1 MISKVATVRSSSAFN
16 IKTLNDYLRLGHK
29 DEPKLENE
37 RVINFFTLNMYADD
51 LETAT
56 QEMMYTASLN
66 TRSKCSK
73 YMHLVLSL
81 SEGEKSDLDTWK
93 KIINDYVKEVGME
106 NHQVIAVQHND
117 NGKEHFH
124 LIINRIDTEKHTR
137 VNDYKLYYKLQKF
150 DEKIEEKYS
159 LKQFDHKSDQKIDYQ
174 QSALNHAKDIEKK
187 SEHQTLLTYLLD
199 HKDEILSSVSSWK
212 ELQNKLYEFDCQ
224 LAVKGRG
231 LVIRSLNPE
240 HEQEVKASSFDR
252 SFSYKKLVEKLG
264 LPPSDLNNEPEKK
277 ESEKK
282 NKNEFKTVN
291 SEQNKDT
298 FTSKPLTKNA
308 KRIEYTEYFF
318 KKIEERG
325 DRVIDKGDRLII
337 KKHNDR
343 RTLYDSLKIAKKRFG
358 NGHIEITGNRK
369 FQLEMMNTAL
379 KMHIDVKF
387 SNPEIKQLYD
397 QKYREQQY
405 QEQKIARLNQEIFK
419 EKVKK
424 QIEFNKNQRKIE
436 NDRQN
441 RRNQQHS
448 NSTRNKTTEKRSK
461 QSDFHR

>member
-106 NHQVIAVQHND
+106 KHQVIAVQHND

-150 DEKIEEKYS
+150 DEKIEEKYN
-159 LKQFDHKSDQKIDYQ
+159 LKQFDHKSEQKIDYQ
-174 QSALNHAKDIEKK
+174 QSALKHAKDIEKK
-187 SEHQTLLTYLLD
+187 SEHQTFLSYLLE
-199 HKDEILSSVSSWK
+199 HKDDILKANSWK
-212 ELQNKLYEFDCQ
+212 ELQEKLAQYDCCIK
-224 LAVKGRG
+224 VKGRG
-231 LVIRSLNPE
+231 LVIKSLNPE
-240 HEQEVKASSFDR
+240 HKDEAKASSFDR
-252 SFSYKKLVEKLG
+252 NFSYSKLVKKWG

-291 SEQNKDT
+291 SEPNKDT

-308 KRIEYTEYFF
+308 KRIEYTAYFF
-318 KKIEERG
+318 LKIKERK
-325 DRVIDKGDRLII
+325 DLVIDKGNRLIV
-337 KKHNDR
+337 KRHNDP
-343 RTLYDSLKIAKKRFG
+343 RTLYDTLKIAKKRFG
-358 NGHIEITGNRK
+358 NGHIRINGDRK
-369 FQLEMMNTAL
+369 FQLAMMNVAM
-379 KMHIDVKF
+379 KMNIDVKL
-387 SNPEIKQLYD
+387 SDPILQ
-397 QKYREQQY
+397 REY
-405 QEQKIARLNQEIFK
+405 ELKCTRLRFEQKQRIEQERIK
-419 EKVKK
+419 YNSLLEL
-424 QIEFNKNQRKIE
+424 ELQRKKYE
-436 NDRQN
+436 REN

-448 NSTRNKTTEKRSK
+448 EFTRNKRNEERSK
-461 QSDFHR
+461 QPDFHR

>member
-187 SEHQTLLTYLLD
+187 SEHQTFLSYLLE
-199 HKDEILSSVSSWK
+199 HKDDILKANSWK
-212 ELQNKLYEFDCQ
+212 ELQEKLAQYDCCIK
-224 LAVKGRG
+224 VKGRG
-231 LVIRSLNPE
+231 LVIKSLNPE
-240 HEQEVKASSFDR
+240 HKDEAKASSFDR
-252 SFSYKKLVEKLG
+252 NFSYSKLVKKWG
-264 LPPSDLNNEPEKK
+264 LPPSDLNNEPDKK

-291 SEQNKDT
+291 SEPNKDT

-308 KRIEYTEYFF
+308 KRIEYTAYFF
-318 KKIEERG
+318 LKIKERK
-325 DRVIDKGDRLII
+325 DLVIDKGNRLIV
-337 KKHNDR
+337 KKHNDP
-343 RTLYDSLKIAKKRFG
+343 RTLYDTLKIAKKRFG
-358 NGHIEITGNRK
+358 NGHIRINGDRK
-369 FQLEMMNTAL
+369 FQLAMMNVAM
-379 KMHIDVKF
+379 KMNIDVKL
-387 SNPEIKQLYD
+387 SDPILQ
-397 QKYREQQY
+397 REY
-405 QEQKIARLNQEIFK
+405 ELKCTRLRFEQKQRIEQERIK
-419 EKVKK
+419 YNSLLEL
-424 QIEFNKNQRKIE
+424 ELQRKKYE
-436 NDRQN
+436 REN
-441 RRNQQHS
+441 RRNQQQS
-448 NSTRNKTTEKRSK
+448 NIRRNQSEKTRD
-461 QSDFHR
+461 SDRAFSR

>member
-37 RVINFFTLNMYADD
+37 RVINFFTLNMYSDD

-187 SEHQTLLTYLLD
+187 SEHQTFLSYLLE
-199 HKDEILSSVSSWK
+199 HKDEILKANSWK
-212 ELQNKLYEFDCQ
+212 ELQEKLAQFDCCIK
-224 LAVKGRG
+224 VKGRG
-231 LVIRSLNPE
+231 LVIKSLNPE
-240 HEQEVKASSFDR
+240 HKDEAKASSFDR
-252 SFSYKKLVEKLG
+252 NFSYSKLVKKWG

-291 SEQNKDT
+291 SEPNKDT

-308 KRIEYTEYFF
+308 KRIEYTAYFF
-318 KKIEERG
+318 LKIKERK
-325 DRVIDKGDRLII
+325 DLVIDKGNRLIV
-337 KKHNDR
+337 KRHNDP
-343 RTLYDSLKIAKKRFG
+343 RTLYDTLKIAKKRFG
-358 NGHIEITGNRK
+358 NGHIRINGDRK
-369 FQLEMMNTAL
+369 FQLAMMNAAM
-379 KMHIDVKF
+379 KMNIDVKL
-387 SNPEIKQLYD
+387 SDPILQ
-397 QKYREQQY
+397 REY
-405 QEQKIARLNQEIFK
+405 ELKCTRLRFEQKQRIEQERIK
-419 EKVKK
+419 YNSLLEL
-424 QIEFNKNQRKIE
+424 ELQRKKYE
-436 NDRQN
+436 REN

-448 NSTRNKTTEKRSK
+448 EFTRNKRNEERSK
-461 QSDFHR
+461 QPDFHR

>member
-56 QEMMYTASLN
+56 QEMMYSASLN

-187 SEHQTLLTYLLD
+187 SEHQTFLSYLLE
-199 HKDEILSSVSSWK
+199 HKDDILKANSWK
-212 ELQNKLYEFDCQ
+212 ELQEKLAQYDCCIK
-224 LAVKGRG
+224 VKGRG
-231 LVIRSLNPE
+231 LVIKSLNPE
-240 HEQEVKASSFDR
+240 HKDEAKASSFDR
-252 SFSYKKLVEKLG
+252 NFSYSKLVKKWG
-264 LPPSDLNNEPEKK
+264 LPPSDLNNEPDKK

-291 SEQNKDT
+291 SEPNKDT

-308 KRIEYTEYFF
+308 KRIEYTAYFF
-318 KKIEERG
+318 LKIKERK
-325 DRVIDKGDRLII
+325 DLVIDKGNRLIV
-337 KKHNDR
+337 KKHNDP
-343 RTLYDSLKIAKKRFG
+343 RTLYDTLKIAKKRFG
-358 NGHIEITGNRK
+358 NGHIRINGDRK
-369 FQLEMMNTAL
+369 FQLAMMNVAM
-379 KMHIDVKF
+379 KMNIDVKL
-387 SNPEIKQLYD
+387 SDPILQ
-397 QKYREQQY
+397 REY
-405 QEQKIARLNQEIFK
+405 ELKRTRLRFEQKQRIEQERIK
-419 EKVKK
+419 YNSLLEL
-424 QIEFNKNQRKIE
+424 ELQRKKYE
-436 NDRQN
+436 REN

-448 NSTRNKTTEKRSK
+448 NIRRNQSEKTRD
-461 QSDFHR
+461 SDRAFSR

>member
-37 RVINFFTLNMYADD
+37 RVINFFTLNMYSDD

-187 SEHQTLLTYLLD
+187 SEHQTFLSYLLE
-199 HKDEILSSVSSWK
+199 HKDEILKANSWK
-212 ELQNKLYEFDCQ
+212 ELQEKLAQYDCCIK
-224 LAVKGRG
+224 VKGRG
-231 LVIRSLNPE
+231 LVIKSLNPE
-240 HEQEVKASSFDR
+240 HKDEAKASSFDR
-252 SFSYKKLVEKLG
+252 NFSYSKLVKKWG

-291 SEQNKDT
+291 SEPNKDT

-308 KRIEYTEYFF
+308 KRIEYTAYFF
-318 KKIEERG
+318 LKIKERK
-325 DRVIDKGDRLII
+325 DLVIDKGNRLIV
-337 KKHNDR
+337 KRHNDP
-343 RTLYDSLKIAKKRFG
+343 RTLYDTLKIAKKRFG
-358 NGHIEITGNRK
+358 NGHIRINGDRK
-369 FQLEMMNTAL
+369 FQLAMMNAAM
-379 KMHIDVKF
+379 KMNIDVKL
-387 SNPEIKQLYD
+387 SDPILQ
-397 QKYREQQY
+397 REY
-405 QEQKIARLNQEIFK
+405 ELKCTRLRFEQKQRIEQERIK
-419 EKVKK
+419 YNSLLEL
-424 QIEFNKNQRKIE
+424 ELQRKKYE
-436 NDRQN
+436 REN

-448 NSTRNKTTEKRSK
+448 EFTRNKRNEERSK
-461 QSDFHR
+461 QPDFHR

>member
-37 RVINFFTLNMYADD
+37 RVINFFTLNMYSDD

-93 KIINDYVKEVGME
+93 KMINDYVKEVGME

-150 DEKIEEKYS
+150 DEKIEEKYN

-187 SEHQTLLTYLLD
+187 SEHQTLLTYLIE

-224 LAVKGRG
+224 IAVKGRG

-240 HEQEVKASSFDR
+240 HKQEVKASSFDR

-264 LPPSDLNNEPEKK
+264 LPPADLAQELPEEEQKK
-277 ESEKK
+277 KK
-282 NKNEFKTVN
+282 KRQVFVEI
-291 SEQNKDT
+291 
-298 FTSKPLTKNA
+298 PLTKNA

-318 KKIEERG
+318 LKIKERG
-325 DRVIDKGDRLII
+325 DRVIDKGDSLII
-337 KKHNDR
+337 KKHSDP
-343 RTLYDSLKIAKKRFG
+343 RTIYDSLKIAKKRFG
-358 NGHIEITGNRK
+358 NGHIEVSGNIK
-369 FQLEMMNTAL
+369 FQLEVMKAAL

-387 SNPEIKQLYD
+387 SNPEIEQIYAK
-397 QKYREQQY
+397 KYFEQQY
-405 QEQKIARLNQEIFK
+405 QEQKLARLNQEIFK
-419 EKVKK
+419 EKAKK
-424 QIEFNKNQRKIE
+424 QVELEKQRKIE

-441 RRNQQHS
+441 RRIDQQHS
-448 NSTRNKTTEKRSK
+448 EPSRNQRNEERRK
-461 QSDFHR
+461 QPDFHR

>member
-29 DEPKLENE
+29 DEPKQENE

-56 QEMMYTASLN
+56 QEMMYSASLN

-187 SEHQTLLTYLLD
+187 SEHQTFLSYLLE
-199 HKDEILSSVSSWK
+199 HKDDILKANSWK
-212 ELQNKLYEFDCQ
+212 ELQEKLAQYDCCIK
-224 LAVKGRG
+224 VKGRG
-231 LVIRSLNPE
+231 LVIKSLNPE
-240 HEQEVKASSFDR
+240 HKDEAKASSFDR
-252 SFSYKKLVEKLG
+252 NFSYSKLVKKWG
-264 LPPSDLNNEPEKK
+264 LPPSDLNNEPDKK

-291 SEQNKDT
+291 SEPNKDT

-308 KRIEYTEYFF
+308 KRIEYTAYFF
-318 KKIEERG
+318 LKIKERK
-325 DRVIDKGDRLII
+325 DLVIDKGNRLIV
-337 KKHNDR
+337 KKHNDP
-343 RTLYDSLKIAKKRFG
+343 RTLYDTLKIAKKRFG

>member
-150 DEKIEEKYS
+150 DEKIEEKYN
-159 LKQFDHKSDQKIDYQ
+159 LKQFDHKSEQKIDYQ
-174 QSALNHAKDIEKK
+174 QSALKHAKDIEKK
-187 SEHQTLLTYLLD
+187 SEHQTFLSYLLE
-199 HKDEILSSVSSWK
+199 HKDDILKANSWK
-212 ELQNKLYEFDCQ
+212 ELQEKLAQYDCCIK
-224 LAVKGRG
+224 VKGRG
-231 LVIRSLNPE
+231 LVIKSLNPE
-240 HEQEVKASSFDR
+240 HKDEAKASSFDR
-252 SFSYKKLVEKLG
+252 NFSYSKLLKKWG
-264 LPPSDLNNEPEKK
+264 LPPSDLNNEPERK

-291 SEQNKDT
+291 SELNKDT

-308 KRIEYTEYFF
+308 KRIEYTAYFF
-318 KKIEERG
+318 LKIKERK
-325 DRVIDKGDRLII
+325 DLVIDKGNRLIV
-337 KKHNDR
+337 KRHNDP
-343 RTLYDSLKIAKKRFG
+343 RTLYDTLKIAKKRFG
-358 NGHIEITGNRK
+358 NGHIRINGDRK
-369 FQLEMMNTAL
+369 FQLAMMNAAM
-379 KMHIDVKF
+379 KMNIDVKL
-387 SNPEIKQLYD
+387 SDPILQ
-397 QKYREQQY
+397 REY
-405 QEQKIARLNQEIFK
+405 ELKCTRLRFEQKQRIEQERIK
-419 EKVKK
+419 YNSLLEL
-424 QIEFNKNQRKIE
+424 ELQRKKDE
-436 NDRQN
+436 REN

-448 NSTRNKTTEKRSK
+448 NIRRNQSEKTRD
-461 QSDFHR
+461 SDRAFSR

>member
-37 RVINFFTLNMYADD
+37 RVINFFTLNMYSDD

-81 SEGEKSDLDTWK
+81 SEGEKSDLETWK
-93 KIINDYVKEVGME
+93 KIITDYVKEVGME

-137 VNDYKLYYKLQKF
+137 VNDFKLYYKLQKF
-150 DEKIEEKYS
+150 DEKIEEKYN
-159 LKQFDHKSDQKIDYQ
+159 LKQFDHKSEQKIDYQ
-174 QSALNHAKDIEKK
+174 QSALKHAKDIEKK
-187 SEHQTLLTYLLD
+187 SEHQTFLSYLLE
-199 HKDEILSSVSSWK
+199 HKEDILKANSWK
-212 ELQNKLYEFDCQ
+212 ELQEKLAQYDCCIK
-224 LAVKGRG
+224 VKGRG
-231 LVIRSLNPE
+231 LVIKSLNPE
-240 HEQEVKASSFDR
+240 HKDEAKASSFDR
-252 SFSYKKLVEKLG
+252 NFSYSKLVKKWG

-291 SEQNKDT
+291 SEPNKDT

-308 KRIEYTEYFF
+308 KRIEYTAYFF
-318 KKIEERG
+318 LKIKERK
-325 DRVIDKGDRLII
+325 DLVIDKGNRLIV
-337 KKHNDR
+337 KRHNDP
-343 RTLYDSLKIAKKRFG
+343 RTLYDTLKIAKKRFG
-358 NGHIEITGNRK
+358 NGHIRINGDRK
-369 FQLEMMNTAL
+369 FQLAMMNVAM
-379 KMHIDVKF
+379 KMNIDVKL
-387 SNPEIKQLYD
+387 SDPILQ
-397 QKYREQQY
+397 REY
-405 QEQKIARLNQEIFK
+405 ELKCTRLRFEQKQRIEQERIK
-419 EKVKK
+419 YNSLLEL
-424 QIEFNKNQRKIE
+424 ELQRKKYE
-436 NDRQN
+436 REN

-448 NSTRNKTTEKRSK
+448 NIRRNQSEKTRD
-461 QSDFHR
+461 SDRAFSR

>member
-29 DEPKLENE
+29 DEPKQENE

-106 NHQVIAVQHND
+106 KHQVIAVQHND

-137 VNDYKLYYKLQKF
+137 VNDFKLYYKLQKF
-150 DEKIEEKYS
+150 DEKIEEKYN
-159 LKQFDHKSDQKIDYQ
+159 LKQFDHKADQNIDYQ

-187 SEHQTLLTYLLD
+187 SEHQTFLSYLLE
-199 HKDEILSSVSSWK
+199 HKDDILKANSWK
-212 ELQNKLYEFDCQ
+212 ELQEKLAQYDCCIK
-224 LAVKGRG
+224 VKGRG
-231 LVIRSLNPE
+231 LVIKSLNPE
-240 HEQEVKASSFDR
+240 HKDEAKASSFDR
-252 SFSYKKLVEKLG
+252 NFSYSKLVKKWG

-291 SEQNKDT
+291 SEPNKDT

-308 KRIEYTEYFF
+308 KRIEYTAYFF
-318 KKIEERG
+318 LKIKERK
-325 DRVIDKGDRLII
+325 DLVIDKGNRLIV
-337 KKHNDR
+337 KRHNDP
-343 RTLYDSLKIAKKRFG
+343 RTLYDTLKIAKKRFG
-358 NGHIEITGNRK
+358 NGHIRINGDRK
-369 FQLEMMNTAL
+369 FQLAMMNAAM
-379 KMHIDVKF
+379 KMNIDVKL
-387 SNPEIKQLYD
+387 SDPILQ
-397 QKYREQQY
+397 REY
-405 QEQKIARLNQEIFK
+405 ELKCTRLRFEQKQRIEQERIRYNSLL
-419 EKVKK
+419 EL
-424 QIEFNKNQRKIE
+424 ELQRKKYE
-436 NDRQN
+436 REN

-448 NSTRNKTTEKRSK
+448 EFTRNKRNEERSK
-461 QSDFHR
+461 QPDFHR

>member
-187 SEHQTLLTYLLD
+187 SEHQTFLSYLLE
-199 HKDEILSSVSSWK
+199 HKDDILKANSWK
-212 ELQNKLYEFDCQ
+212 ELQEKLAQYDCCIK
-224 LAVKGRG
+224 VKGRG
-231 LVIRSLNPE
+231 LVIKSLNPE
-240 HEQEVKASSFDR
+240 HKDEAKASSFDR
-252 SFSYKKLVEKLG
+252 NFSYSKLVKKWG
-264 LPPSDLNNEPEKK
+264 LPPSDLNNEPDKK

-291 SEQNKDT
+291 SEPNKDT

-308 KRIEYTEYFF
+308 KRIEYTAYFF
-318 KKIEERG
+318 LKIKERK
-325 DRVIDKGDRLII
+325 DLVIDNGNRLIV
-337 KKHNDR
+337 KKHNDP
-343 RTLYDSLKIAKKRFG
+343 RTLYDTLKIAKKRFG
-358 NGHIEITGNRK
+358 NGHIRINGDRK
-369 FQLEMMNTAL
+369 FQLAMMNVAM
-379 KMHIDVKF
+379 KMNIDVKL
-387 SNPEIKQLYD
+387 SDPILQ
-397 QKYREQQY
+397 REY
-405 QEQKIARLNQEIFK
+405 ELKRTRLRFEQKQRIEQERIK
-419 EKVKK
+419 YNSLLEL
-424 QIEFNKNQRKIE
+424 ELQRKKYE
-436 NDRQN
+436 REN

-448 NSTRNKTTEKRSK
+448 NIRRNQSEKTRD
-461 QSDFHR
+461 SDRAFSR

>member
-37 RVINFFTLNMYADD
+37 RVINFFTLNMYSDD

-174 QSALNHAKDIEKK
+174 QSA
-187 SEHQTLLTYLLD
+187 
-199 HKDEILSSVSSWK
+199 
-212 ELQNKLYEFDCQ
+212 
-224 LAVKGRG
+224 
-231 LVIRSLNPE
+231 
-240 HEQEVKASSFDR
+240 
-252 SFSYKKLVEKLG
+252 
-264 LPPSDLNNEPEKK
+264 
-277 ESEKK
+277 
-282 NKNEFKTVN
+282 
-291 SEQNKDT
+291 
-298 FTSKPLTKNA
+298 
-308 KRIEYTEYFF
+308 
-318 KKIEERG
+318 
-325 DRVIDKGDRLII
+325 
-337 KKHNDR
+337 
-343 RTLYDSLKIAKKRFG
+343 
-358 NGHIEITGNRK
+358 
-369 FQLEMMNTAL
+369 
-379 KMHIDVKF
+379 
-387 SNPEIKQLYD
+387 
-397 QKYREQQY
+397 
-405 QEQKIARLNQEIFK
+405 
-419 EKVKK
+419 
-424 QIEFNKNQRKIE
+424 
-436 NDRQN
+436 
-441 RRNQQHS
+441 
-448 NSTRNKTTEKRSK
+448 
-461 QSDFHR
+461 

>member
-37 RVINFFTLNMYADD
+37 RVINFFTLNMYSDD

-93 KIINDYVKEVGME
+93 KMINDYVKEVGME

-150 DEKIEEKYS
+150 DEKIEEKYN
-159 LKQFDHKSDQKIDYQ
+159 LKQFDHKSDQKFDYQ

-187 SEHQTLLTYLLD
+187 SEHQTLLTFLLE

-212 ELQNKLYEFDCQ
+212 ELQNKLFEFDCQ
-224 LAVKGRG
+224 IAVKGRG

-240 HEQEVKASSFDR
+240 HKQEVKASSFDR

-264 LPPSDLNNEPEKK
+264 LPPTDLNQELPE
-277 ESEKK
+277 EEQK
-282 NKNEFKTVN
+282 NKKKKQVFVEI
-291 SEQNKDT
+291 
-298 FTSKPLTKNA
+298 PLTKNA
-308 KRIEYTEYFF
+308 KRIDYTEYFF

-369 FQLEMMNTAL
+369 FQLEMMTVAL
-379 KMHIDVKF
+379 KMHIEVSF
-387 SNPEIKQLYD
+387 SNPEIEKFYT
-397 QKYREQQY
+397 KKFFEQQY
-405 QEQKIARLNQEIFK
+405 QEQKLARLNQEIFK
-419 EKVKK
+419 EKANK
-424 QIEFNKNQRKIE
+424 QVELEKQRKIE

-441 RRNQQHS
+441 RRIDQQHS
-448 NSTRNKTTEKRSK
+448 EPSRNQRNEERRK
-461 QSDFHR
+461 QPDFHR

>member
-187 SEHQTLLTYLLD
+187 SEHQTFLSYLLE
-199 HKDEILSSVSSWK
+199 HKDDILKANSWK
-212 ELQNKLYEFDCQ
+212 ELQEKLAQYDCCIK
-224 LAVKGRG
+224 VKGRG
-231 LVIRSLNPE
+231 LVIKSLNPE
-240 HEQEVKASSFDR
+240 HKDEAKASSFDR
-252 SFSYKKLVEKLG
+252 NFSYSKLVKKWG
-264 LPPSDLNNEPEKK
+264 LPPSDLNNEPDKK

-291 SEQNKDT
+291 SEPNKDT

-308 KRIEYTEYFF
+308 KRIEYTAYFF
-318 KKIEERG
+318 LKIKERK
-325 DRVIDKGDRLII
+325 DLVIDKGNRLIV
-337 KKHNDR
+337 KKHNDP
-343 RTLYDSLKIAKKRFG
+343 RTLYDTLKIAKKRFG
-358 NGHIEITGNRK
+358 NGHIRINGDRK
-369 FQLEMMNTAL
+369 FQLAMMNVAM
-379 KMHIDVKF
+379 KMNIDVKL
-387 SNPEIKQLYD
+387 SDPILQ
-397 QKYREQQY
+397 REY
-405 QEQKIARLNQEIFK
+405 ELKRTRLRFEQKQRIEQERIK
-419 EKVKK
+419 YNSLLELEL
-424 QIEFNKNQRKIE
+424 QIGRASCRERV
-436 NDRQN
+436 
-441 RRNQQHS
+441 
-448 NSTRNKTTEKRSK
+448 
-461 QSDFHR
+461 

>member
-37 RVINFFTLNMYADD
+37 RVINFFTLNMYSDD

-81 SEGEKSDLDTWK
+81 SEGEKSDLETWK
-93 KIINDYVKEVGME
+93 KIITDYVKEVGME

-137 VNDYKLYYKLQKF
+137 VNDFKLYYKLQKF
-150 DEKIEEKYS
+150 DEKIEEKYN
-159 LKQFDHKSDQKIDYQ
+159 LKQFDHKSEQKIDYQ
-174 QSALNHAKDIEKK
+174 QSALKHAKDIEKK
-187 SEHQTLLTYLLD
+187 SEHQTFLSYLLE
-199 HKDEILSSVSSWK
+199 HKEDILKANSWK
-212 ELQNKLYEFDCQ
+212 ELQEKLAQYDCCIK
-224 LAVKGRG
+224 VKGRG
-231 LVIRSLNPE
+231 LVIKSLNPE
-240 HEQEVKASSFDR
+240 HKDEAKASSFDR
-252 SFSYKKLVEKLG
+252 NFSYSKLVKKWG

-291 SEQNKDT
+291 SEPNKDT

-308 KRIEYTEYFF
+308 KRIEYTAYFF
-318 KKIEERG
+318 LKIKERK
-325 DRVIDKGDRLII
+325 DLVIDKGNRLIV
-337 KKHNDR
+337 KKHNDP
-343 RTLYDSLKIAKKRFG
+343 RTLYDTLKIAKKRFG
-358 NGHIEITGNRK
+358 NGHIRINGDRK
-369 FQLEMMNTAL
+369 FQLAMMNVAM
-379 KMHIDVKF
+379 KMNIDVKL
-387 SNPEIKQLYD
+387 SDPILQ
-397 QKYREQQY
+397 REY
-405 QEQKIARLNQEIFK
+405 ELKCTRLRFEQKQRIEQERIK
-419 EKVKK
+419 YNSLLEL
-424 QIEFNKNQRKIE
+424 ELQRKKYE
-436 NDRQN
+436 REN

-448 NSTRNKTTEKRSK
+448 NIRRNQSEKTRD
-461 QSDFHR
+461 SDRAFSR

>member
-187 SEHQTLLTYLLD
+187 SEHQTFLSYLLE
-199 HKDEILSSVSSWK
+199 HKDDILKANSWK
-212 ELQNKLYEFDCQ
+212 ELQEKLAQYDCCIK
-224 LAVKGRG
+224 VKGRG
-231 LVIRSLNPE
+231 LVIKSLNPE
-240 HEQEVKASSFDR
+240 HKDEAKASSFDR
-252 SFSYKKLVEKLG
+252 NFSYSKLVKKWG

-277 ESEKK
+277 ESDKT

-291 SEQNKDT
+291 SEPNKDT

-308 KRIEYTEYFF
+308 KRIEYTAYFF
-318 KKIEERG
+318 LKIKERK
-325 DRVIDKGDRLII
+325 DLVIDNGNRLIV
-337 KKHNDR
+337 KKHNDP
-343 RTLYDSLKIAKKRFG
+343 RTLYDTLKIAKKRFG
-358 NGHIEITGNRK
+358 NGHIRINGDRK
-369 FQLEMMNTAL
+369 FQLAMMNVAM
-379 KMHIDVKF
+379 KMNIDVKL
-387 SNPEIKQLYD
+387 SDPILQ
-397 QKYREQQY
+397 REY
-405 QEQKIARLNQEIFK
+405 ELKCTRLRFEQKQRIEQERIK
-419 EKVKK
+419 YNSLLEL
-424 QIEFNKNQRKIE
+424 ELQRKKYE
-436 NDRQN
+436 REN
-441 RRNQQHS
+441 RRNQQHTNIRRNQS
-448 NSTRNKTTEKRSK
+448 EKTRD
-461 QSDFHR
+461 SDRAFSR

>member
-29 DEPKLENE
+29 DEPKQENE

-106 NHQVIAVQHND
+106 KHQVIAVQHND

-187 SEHQTLLTYLLD
+187 SEHQTFLSYLLE
-199 HKDEILSSVSSWK
+199 HKDDILKANSWK
-212 ELQNKLYEFDCQ
+212 ELQEKLAQYDCCIK
-224 LAVKGRG
+224 VKGRG
-231 LVIRSLNPE
+231 LVIKSLNPE
-240 HEQEVKASSFDR
+240 HKDEAKASSFDR
-252 SFSYKKLVEKLG
+252 NFSYSKLVKKWG

-277 ESEKK
+277 ESDKK

-291 SEQNKDT
+291 SEPNKDT

-308 KRIEYTEYFF
+308 KRIEYTAYFF
-318 KKIEERG
+318 LKIKERK
-325 DRVIDKGDRLII
+325 DLVIDKGNRLIV
-337 KKHNDR
+337 KKHNDP
-343 RTLYDSLKIAKKRFG
+343 RTLYDTLKIAKKRFG
-358 NGHIEITGNRK
+358 NGHIRINGDRK
-369 FQLEMMNTAL
+369 FQLAMMNVAM
-379 KMHIDVKF
+379 KMNIDVKL
-387 SNPEIKQLYD
+387 SDPILQ
-397 QKYREQQY
+397 REY
-405 QEQKIARLNQEIFK
+405 ELKCTRLRFEQKQRIEQERIK
-419 EKVKK
+419 YNSLLEL
-424 QIEFNKNQRKIE
+424 ELQRKKYE
-436 NDRQN
+436 REN

-448 NSTRNKTTEKRSK
+448 NIRRNQSEKTRD
-461 QSDFHR
+461 SDRAFSR

>member
-187 SEHQTLLTYLLD
+187 SEHQTFLSYLLE
-199 HKDEILSSVSSWK
+199 HKDDILKANSWK
-212 ELQNKLYEFDCQ
+212 ELQEKLAQYDCCIK
-224 LAVKGRG
+224 VKGRG
-231 LVIRSLNPE
+231 LVIKSLNPE
-240 HEQEVKASSFDR
+240 HKDEAKASSFDR
-252 SFSYKKLVEKLG
+252 NFSYSKLVKKWG
-264 LPPSDLNNEPEKK
+264 LPPSDLNNEPDKK

-291 SEQNKDT
+291 SEPNKDT

-308 KRIEYTEYFF
+308 KRIEYTAYFF
-318 KKIEERG
+318 LKIKERK
-325 DRVIDKGDRLII
+325 DLVIDKGNRLIV
-337 KKHNDR
+337 KKHNDP
-343 RTLYDSLKIAKKRFG
+343 RTLYDTLKIAKKRFG
-358 NGHIEITGNRK
+358 NGHIRINGDRK
-369 FQLEMMNTAL
+369 FQLAMMNVAM
-379 KMHIDVKF
+379 KMNIDVKL
-387 SNPEIKQLYD
+387 SDPILQ
-397 QKYREQQY
+397 REY
-405 QEQKIARLNQEIFK
+405 ELKRTRLRFEQKQRIEQERIK
-419 EKVKK
+419 YNSLLEL
-424 QIEFNKNQRKIE
+424 ELQRKKYE
-436 NDRQN
+436 REN

-448 NSTRNKTTEKRSK
+448 NIRRNQSEKTRD
-461 QSDFHR
+461 SDRAFSR

>member
-37 RVINFFTLNMYADD
+37 RVINFFTLNMYSDD

-159 LKQFDHKSDQKIDYQ
+159 LKQFDHKSDQKINYQ
-174 QSALNHAKDIEKK
+174 QSALKHAKEIEKK
-187 SEHQTLLTYLLD
+187 SEHQTLLTYLLE

-224 LAVKGRG
+224 IAVKGRG

-264 LPPSDLNNEPEKK
+264 LPPTDLNQELPEEEQKK
-277 ESEKK
+277 KK
-282 NKNEFKTVN
+282 KKQVFVEI
-291 SEQNKDT
+291 
-298 FTSKPLTKNA
+298 PLTKNA

-369 FQLEMMNTAL
+369 FQLEMMTAAL
-379 KMHIDVKF
+379 KMHIEVSF
-387 SNPEIKQLYD
+387 SNPEIEKLYT
-397 QKYREQQY
+397 KKFFEQQY
-405 QEQKIARLNQEIFK
+405 QEQKLARLNQEIFK
-419 EKVKK
+419 EKSKK
-424 QIEFNKNQRKIE
+424 QIEIEKQRKIE

-441 RRNQQHS
+441 RRIDQQHS
-448 NSTRNKTTEKRSK
+448 KSGRNSRNEERS
-461 QSDFHR
+461 QQPDFHR

>member
-37 RVINFFTLNMYADD
+37 RVINFFTLNMYSDD

-187 SEHQTLLTYLLD
+187 SEHQTFLSYLLE
-199 HKDEILSSVSSWK
+199 HKDEILKANSWK
-212 ELQNKLYEFDCQ
+212 EYDCCIK
-224 LAVKGRG
+224 VKGRG
-231 LVIRSLNPE
+231 LVIKSLNPE
-240 HEQEVKASSFDR
+240 HKDEAKASSFDR
-252 SFSYKKLVEKLG
+252 NFSYSKLVKKWG

-291 SEQNKDT
+291 SEPNKDT

-308 KRIEYTEYFF
+308 KRIEYTAYFF
-318 KKIEERG
+318 LKIKERK
-325 DRVIDKGDRLII
+325 DLVIDKGNRLIV
-337 KKHNDR
+337 KRHNDP
-343 RTLYDSLKIAKKRFG
+343 RTLYDTLKIAKKRFG
-358 NGHIEITGNRK
+358 NGHIRINGDRK
-369 FQLEMMNTAL
+369 FQLAMMNAAM
-379 KMHIDVKF
+379 KMNIDVKL
-387 SNPEIKQLYD
+387 SDPILQ
-397 QKYREQQY
+397 REY
-405 QEQKIARLNQEIFK
+405 ELKCTRLRFEQKQRIEQERIK
-419 EKVKK
+419 YNSLLEL
-424 QIEFNKNQRKIE
+424 ELQRKKYE
-436 NDRQN
+436 REN

-448 NSTRNKTTEKRSK
+448 EFTRNKRNEERSK
-461 QSDFHR
+461 QPDFHR

>member
-73 YMHLVLSL
+73 YIHLVLSL

-93 KIINDYVKEVGME
+93 KIINDYVKEVGMKK
-106 NHQVIAVQHND
+106 HQVIAVQHND

-124 LIINRIDTEKHTR
+124 IIINRIDTEKHTR

-187 SEHQTLLTYLLD
+187 SEHQPFLSYLLE
-199 HKDEILSSVSSWK
+199 HKDDILKANSWK
-212 ELQNKLYEFDCQ
+212 ELQEKLAQYDCCIK
-224 LAVKGRG
+224 VKGRG
-231 LVIRSLNPE
+231 LVIKSLNPE
-240 HEQEVKASSFDR
+240 HKDEAKASSFDR
-252 SFSYKKLVEKLG
+252 NFSYSKLVKKWG

-291 SEQNKDT
+291 SEPNKDT

-308 KRIEYTEYFF
+308 KRIEYTAYFF
-318 KKIEERG
+318 LKIKERK
-325 DRVIDKGDRLII
+325 DLVIDKGNRLIV
-337 KKHNDR
+337 KKHNDP
-343 RTLYDSLKIAKKRFG
+343 RTLYDTLKIAKKRFG
-358 NGHIEITGNRK
+358 NGHIRINGDRK
-369 FQLEMMNTAL
+369 FQLAMMNVAM
-379 KMHIDVKF
+379 KMNIDVKL
-387 SNPEIKQLYD
+387 SDPILQ
-397 QKYREQQY
+397 REY
-405 QEQKIARLNQEIFK
+405 ELKFTRLRFEQKQRIEQERIK
-419 EKVKK
+419 YNSLLEL
-424 QIEFNKNQRKIE
+424 ELQRKKYE
-436 NDRQN
+436 REN

-448 NSTRNKTTEKRSK
+448 KSGRNSRNEERS
-461 QSDFHR
+461 QQPDFHR

>member
-187 SEHQTLLTYLLD
+187 SEHQTFLSYLLE
-199 HKDEILSSVSSWK
+199 HKDDILKANSWK
-212 ELQNKLYEFDCQ
+212 ELQEKLAQYDCCIK
-224 LAVKGRG
+224 VKGRG
-231 LVIRSLNPE
+231 LVIKSLNPE
-240 HEQEVKASSFDR
+240 HKDEAKASSFDR
-252 SFSYKKLVEKLG
+252 NFSYSKLVKKWG

-277 ESEKK
+277 ESDKT

-291 SEQNKDT
+291 SEPNKDT

-308 KRIEYTEYFF
+308 KRIEYTAYFF
-318 KKIEERG
+318 LKIKERK
-325 DRVIDKGDRLII
+325 DLVIDKGNRLIV
-337 KKHNDR
+337 KKHNDP
-343 RTLYDSLKIAKKRFG
+343 RTLYDTLKIAKKRFG
-358 NGHIEITGNRK
+358 NGHIRINGDRK
-369 FQLEMMNTAL
+369 FQLAMMNVAM
-379 KMHIDVKF
+379 KMNIDVKL
-387 SNPEIKQLYD
+387 SDPILQ
-397 QKYREQQY
+397 REY
-405 QEQKIARLNQEIFK
+405 ELKCTRLRFEQKQRIEQERIK
-419 EKVKK
+419 YNSLLEL
-424 QIEFNKNQRKIE
+424 ELQRKKYE
-436 NDRQN
+436 REN
-441 RRNQQHS
+441 RRNQQHTNIRRNQS
-448 NSTRNKTTEKRSK
+448 EKTRD
-461 QSDFHR
+461 SDRAFSR

>member
-16 IKTLNDYLRLGHK
+16 IKTLNDYFRLGHK

-37 RVINFFTLNMYADD
+37 RVINFFTLNMYSDD

-81 SEGEKSDLDTWK
+81 SEGEKSDLDKWK

-187 SEHQTLLTYLLD
+187 SEHQTFLSYLLE
-199 HKDEILSSVSSWK
+199 HKDEILKANSWK
-212 ELQNKLYEFDCQ
+212 ELQEKLAQYDCCIK
-224 LAVKGRG
+224 VKGRG
-231 LVIRSLNPE
+231 LVIKSLNPE
-240 HEQEVKASSFDR
+240 HKDEAKASSFDR
-252 SFSYKKLVEKLG
+252 NFSYSKLVKKWG

-291 SEQNKDT
+291 SEPNKD
-298 FTSKPLTKNA
+298 FKVLKSPKVLK
-308 KRIEYTEYFF
+308 YTAYFF
-318 KKIEERG
+318 LKIKERK
-325 DRVIDKGDRLII
+325 DLVIDKGNRLIV
-337 KKHNDR
+337 KRHNDP
-343 RTLYDSLKIAKKRFG
+343 RTLYDTLKIAKKRFG
-358 NGHIEITGNRK
+358 NGHIRINGDRK
-369 FQLEMMNTAL
+369 FQLAMMNAAM
-379 KMHIDVKF
+379 KMNIDVKL
-387 SNPEIKQLYD
+387 SDPILQ
-397 QKYREQQY
+397 REY
-405 QEQKIARLNQEIFK
+405 ELKCTRLRFEQKQRIEQERIK
-419 EKVKK
+419 YNSLLEL
-424 QIEFNKNQRKIE
+424 ELQRKKYE
-436 NDRQN
+436 REN

-448 NSTRNKTTEKRSK
+448 EFTRNKRNEERSK
-461 QSDFHR
+461 QPDFHR

>member
-1 MISKVATVRSSSAFN
+1 MLLFI
-16 IKTLNDYLRLGHK
+16 
-29 DEPKLENE
+29 
-37 RVINFFTLNMYADD
+37 LNMYADD

-150 DEKIEEKYS
+150 DEKIEEKYN
-159 LKQFDHKSDQKIDYQ
+159 LKQFDHKSEQKIDYQ
-174 QSALNHAKDIEKK
+174 QSALKHAKDIEKK
-187 SEHQTLLTYLLD
+187 SEHQTFLSYLLE
-199 HKDEILSSVSSWK
+199 HKDDILKANSWK
-212 ELQNKLYEFDCQ
+212 ELQEKLAQYDCCIK
-224 LAVKGRG
+224 VKGRG
-231 LVIRSLNPE
+231 LVIKSLNPE
-240 HEQEVKASSFDR
+240 HKDEAKASSFDR
-252 SFSYKKLVEKLG
+252 NFSYSKLLKKWG
-264 LPPSDLNNEPEKK
+264 LPPSDLNNEPERK

-291 SEQNKDT
+291 SELNKDT

-308 KRIEYTEYFF
+308 KRIEYTAYFF
-318 KKIEERG
+318 LKIKERK
-325 DRVIDKGDRLII
+325 DLVIDKGNRLIV
-337 KKHNDR
+337 KRHNDP
-343 RTLYDSLKIAKKRFG
+343 RTLYDTLKIAKKRFG
-358 NGHIEITGNRK
+358 NGHIRINGDRK
-369 FQLEMMNTAL
+369 FQLAMMNAAM
-379 KMHIDVKF
+379 KMNIDVKL
-387 SNPEIKQLYD
+387 SDPILQ
-397 QKYREQQY
+397 REY
-405 QEQKIARLNQEIFK
+405 ELKCTRLRFEQKQRIEQERIK
-419 EKVKK
+419 YNSLLEL
-424 QIEFNKNQRKIE
+424 ELQRKKYE
-436 NDRQN
+436 REN

-448 NSTRNKTTEKRSK
+448 NIRRNQSEKTRD
-461 QSDFHR
+461 SDRAFSR

>member
-1 MISKVATVRSSSAFN
+1 MISKIATVRSSSAFN

-124 LIINRIDTEKHTR
+124 LIINRIDTKKHTR

-187 SEHQTLLTYLLD
+187 SEHQTFLSYLLE
-199 HKDEILSSVSSWK
+199 HKDDILKANSWK
-212 ELQNKLYEFDCQ
+212 ELQEKLSQYDCCIK
-224 LAVKGRG
+224 VKGRG
-231 LVIRSLNPE
+231 LVIKSLNPE
-240 HEQEVKASSFDR
+240 HKDEAKASSFDR
-252 SFSYKKLVEKLG
+252 NFSYSKLLKKWG

-282 NKNEFKTVN
+282 KKNEFKTVN
-291 SEQNKDT
+291 SESNKDT

-308 KRIEYTEYFF
+308 KRIEYTAYFF
-318 KKIEERG
+318 LKIKERK
-325 DRVIDKGDRLII
+325 DLVIDKGNRLIV
-337 KKHNDR
+337 KRHNDP
-343 RTLYDSLKIAKKRFG
+343 RTLYDTLKIAKKRFG
-358 NGHIEITGNRK
+358 NGHIRINGDRK
-369 FQLEMMNTAL
+369 FQLAMMNAAM
-379 KMHIDVKF
+379 KMNIDVKL
-387 SNPEIKQLYD
+387 SDPILQ
-397 QKYREQQY
+397 REY
-405 QEQKIARLNQEIFK
+405 ELKCTRLRFEQKQRIEQERIK
-419 EKVKK
+419 YNSLLEL
-424 QIEFNKNQRKIE
+424 ELQRKKYE
-436 NDRQN
+436 REN
-441 RRNQQHS
+441 RRNQQHTNIRGNQS
-448 NSTRNKTTEKRSK
+448 EKTRD
-461 QSDFHR
+461 SDRAFSR

>member
-37 RVINFFTLNMYADD
+37 RVINFFTLNMYSDD

-150 DEKIEEKYS
+150 DEKIEEKYN

-174 QSALNHAKDIEKK
+174 QSALKHAKDIEKK
-187 SEHQTLLTYLLD
+187 SEHQTLLTYLLE

-240 HEQEVKASSFDR
+240 HKQEVKASSFDR

-264 LPPSDLNNEPEKK
+264 LPPTDLNQELLEEEQKK
-277 ESEKK
+277 KK
-282 NKNEFKTVN
+282 KKQVFVEI
-291 SEQNKDT
+291 
-298 FTSKPLTKNA
+298 PLTKNA

-369 FQLEMMNTAL
+369 FQLEMMTVAL
-379 KMHIDVKF
+379 KMHIEVSF
-387 SNPEIKQLYD
+387 SNPEIEKLYT
-397 QKYREQQY
+397 KKFFEQQY
-405 QEQKIARLNQEIFK
+405 QEQKLARLNQEIFK
-419 EKVKK
+419 EKSKK
-424 QIEFNKNQRKIE
+424 QIEIEKQRKIE

-441 RRNQQHS
+441 RRIDQQHS
-448 NSTRNKTTEKRSK
+448 KSGRNSRNEERS
-461 QSDFHR
+461 QQPDFHR